1 VSNFKKGD
9 LVTFAVDADL
19 ITQVASNDAIGVI
32 VEVGEEDT
40 RIYGDGICTENYV
53 DVVWLTWKPIESRR
67 YRAPQMTLKI
77 ISKALDKQQK
87 L

>member
-1 VSNFKKGD
+1 MSNFKKGD

>member
-1 VSNFKKGD
+1 MNNFKMGD
-9 LVTFAVDADL
+9 LVKFAVDADL
-19 ITQVASNDAIGVI
+19 MTEAASNDAIGVI

-67 YRAPQMTLKI
+67 YRAPQITLKI